1 MTTESIAAI
10 ADHLERLADI
20 GDAVGMHSL
29 AREIRDERLPAL
41 REGRMSMVVL
51 GEFNHG
57 KSTTINALLGESVLP
72 TGITPTT
79 SVITHIRH
87 GDGPARVVRDER
99 VDEVDTHQL
108 RDLIVNDAPDD
119 LRFVE
124 IEVASPM
131 LSKGLTVV
139 DTPGVNDISQQKV
152 EITYGYVPR
161 ADVVVYVLDATQA
174 LKRSEI
180 TFIQDRLLR
189 NALDRLF
196 FVIGKVD
203 ALSEDEL
210 AEILTHVKAR
220 LGELI
225 GDVPIFPVSA
235 RRAVHGG
242 DEGFDAFRAAITSYL
257 DEQQDAI
264 VVDGALRTGMRLSA
278 LLDQN
283 LAIEQSAMRLET
295 HELDKR
301 IESVRERLSKSR
313 QMVSSNIALIEDRTS
328 DIAAAAR
335 DNIETFV
342 REFSAALPR
351 EIDKASTDDIKR
363 YLPDFVHDTFK
374 DFLEAEGTHV
384 AMKLE
389 LLAEEIISITNR
401 NLREVMQEVEDDLG
415 VPSRDINLE
424 VDTFGY
430 DVGVF
435 ALGALGVTF
444 LAFSNLLVGGLLT
457 LSAPILAFV
466 MKDRVEDTIREK
478 AREQG
483 LEAVQK
489 AGETLTKEMDEIVAD
504 FRDKLG
510 QFVENAGDRLYR
522 QIMEA
527 LDRVRTERASRS
539 DDHAP
544 MEADLAA
551 RREDVAAVTR
561 ALLDLKAT
569 RAAEVDEASST
580 D

>member
-20 GDAVGMHSL
+20 GDAAGMHSL

-242 DEGFDAFRAAITSYL
+242 DEGFDTFRAAITSYL

-544 MEADLAA
+544 IEADLAA

>member
-20 GDAVGMHSL
+20 GDAAGMHSL

-242 DEGFDAFRAAITSYL
+242 DEGFDTFRAAITSYL

-283 LAIEQSAMRLET
+283 LAIEQSAMRLEA

-544 MEADLAA
+544 IEADLAA